1 MDYFGF
7 AETHRF
13 IKRAE
18 KLLGADVI
26 SELQLYL
33 CKNPDDGAIIPNSD
47 GIRKMRWAGSGRG
60 KRGGAR
66 IIYYFADKAGRI
78 LLLDIY
84 AKNEKQNLSADDLK
98 GLKDAVNFWLEQLRD
113 LGEL

>member
-7 AETHRF
+7 TETERF
-13 IKRAE
+13 VKRAE
-18 KLLGADVI
+18 KLLGAEMI

-33 CKNPDDGAIIPNSD
+33 CKHPEDGVIIPSSS
-47 GIRKMRWAGSGRG
+47 GIRKLRWAASGRG

-66 IIYYFADKAGRI
+66 IIYYYAVSNERI

-84 AKNEKQNLSADDLK
+84 TKNEKKDLTTHELENLKKVLQ
-98 GLKDAVNFWLEQLRD
+98 VWLEQIR
-113 LGEL
+113 

>member
-1 MDYFGF
+1 MEHFDFT
-7 AETHRF
+7 ETQRF
-13 IKRAE
+13 VKRAE
-18 KLLGADVI
+18 KIPGKDVI

-33 CKNPDDGAIIPNSD
+33 CKNPDDGAIIANSG
-47 GIRKMRWAGSGRG
+47 GIRKMRWASSGRG

-84 AKNEKQNLSADDLK
+84 AKNEKENLPANDLK
-98 GLKDAVNFWLEQLRD
+98 NLKDAVNFRIEQLKN